1 MKNQTMLEKN
11 GYIKYLAPAKL
22 NLFLKII
29 NKRSD
34 GYHNLQSIFQN
45 INLYDEIYIKLRN
58 DGKINLYNTAVQI
71 PKELDL
77 GYKAAKILLADTEI
91 GADIVIDKNIPVGSG
106 LGGGSSDAATILM
119 ALNSLGSINFKKNKL
134 MKLGLNLGAD
144 VPFFIF
150 GKNAWVEGVGEK
162 LSPVEAPES
171 TFFICVPD
179 LSISTQSIF
188 NSFELTK
195 PSIPLKIASYF
206 DGEIYDSAKNDLE
219 GTVIKKHKEI
229 ADLLSWLKNFGFAR
243 MSGSGSSV
251 FIKVKD
257 ENEARLVDNDKGKPK
272 NIKSFIVKGLSTHPF
287 NYC

>member
-58 DGKINLYNTAVQI
+58 DGKINLHNTAVQI

-77 GYKAAKILLADTEI
+77 GYKAAKILLTGTEI

-162 LSPVEAPES
+162 LSLVEAPES

>member
-11 GYIKYLAPAKL
+11 GYIKYLAPAKI

-58 DGKINLYNTAVQI
+58 DGKINLHNTAVQI

-134 MKLGLNLGAD
+134 MKLGLNIGAD

-195 PSIPLKIASYF
+195 PSIPLKIATYF

>member
-1 MKNQTMLEKN
+1 MKKYSNLEKN
-11 GYIKYLAPAKL
+11 GYIKFLAPAKL

-29 NKRSD
+29 NKRAD
-34 GYHNLQSIFQN
+34 GFHNLQSIFQN
-45 INLYDEIYIKLRN
+45 INLYDEIYIKLRD
-58 DGKINLYNTAVQI
+58 DGKVNLQNTAIQI

-77 GYKAAKILLADTEI
+77 GYKAAKILLAGTKI

-162 LSPVEAPES
+162 LSPVDTPES
-171 TFFICVPD
+171 TFFICIPD

-195 PSIPLKIASYF
+195 PSIPLKIATYF

>member
-162 LSPVEAPES
+162 LSLVEAPES

-195 PSIPLKIASYF
+195 PSIPLKIATYF
-206 DGEIYDSAKNDLE
+206 DGKIYDSAKNDLE

>member
-11 GYIKYLAPAKL
+11 GYIKYLAPAKI

-58 DGKINLYNTAVQI
+58 DGKINLHNTAVQI

-134 MKLGLNLGAD
+134 MKLGLNIGAD

-162 LSPVEAPES
+162 LSPVDTPES
-171 TFFICVPD
+171 TFFICIPD

-195 PSIPLKIASYF
+195 PSIPLKIATYF

>member
-45 INLYDEIYIKLRN
+45 ISLYDEIYIKLRN
-58 DGKINLYNTAVQI
+58 DGKINFQNTAVPI
-71 PKELDL
+71 LKELDL
-77 GYKAAKILLADTEI
+77 GYKAAKILLADTKI

-134 MKLGLNLGAD
+134 MKLGLKLGAD

-150 GKNAWVEGVGEK
+150 GKNAWVEGIGEK
-162 LSPVEAPES
+162 LSSVDIPAS
-171 TFFICVPD
+171 TFFICTPD

-195 PSIPLKIASYF
+195 PTIPLKIATYF
-206 DGEIYDSAKNDLE
+206 DTENYYSAKNDLE
-219 GTVIKKHKEI
+219 GTVTRKHKEI

-257 ENEARLVDNDKGKPK
+257 EDEAKLVDNDKGKPK

>member
-1 MKNQTMLEKN
+1 MKKYSNLEKN
-11 GYIKYLAPAKL
+11 GYIKFLAPAKL

-29 NKRSD
+29 NKRAD
-34 GYHNLQSIFQN
+34 GFHNLQSIFQN
-45 INLYDEIYIKLRN
+45 INLYDEIYIKLRD
-58 DGKINLYNTAVQI
+58 DGKVNLQNTAIQI

-77 GYKAAKILLADTEI
+77 GYKAAKILLAGTKI

-162 LSPVEAPES
+162 LSPVDTPES
-171 TFFICVPD
+171 TFFICIPD

-195 PSIPLKIASYF
+195 PSIPLKIATYF
-206 DGEIYDSAKNDLE
+206 DAESYDLAKNDLE

-229 ADLLSWLKNFGFAR
+229 ATLLSWLKNFGFAR

-257 ENEARLVDNDKGKPK
+257 ENEARLVDDDKGKPK

>member
-11 GYIKYLAPAKL
+11 GYIKYLAPAKI

-45 INLYDEIYIKLRN
+45 ISLYDEIYIKLRN
-58 DGKINLYNTAVQI
+58 DGKINLQNTDVPI
-71 PKELDL
+71 LKELDL
-77 GYKAAKILLADTEI
+77 GYKAAKILLADTKI

-134 MKLGLNLGAD
+134 MRLGLKLGAD

-195 PSIPLKIASYF
+195 PSIPLKIATYF

>member
-1 MKNQTMLEKN
+1 MINQSILKKS

-29 NKRSD
+29 SKRAD

-45 INLYDEIYIKLRN
+45 IDLYDEIYIRLRKDRN
-58 DGKINLYNTAVQI
+58 INFDNMAVLG

-77 GYKAAKILLADTEI
+77 GYKAAKILLEGTEF
-91 GADIVIDKNIPVGSG
+91 GVDIIIDKKIPIGSG
-106 LGGGSSDAATILM
+106 LGGGSSNAATILM
-119 ALNSLGSINFKKNKL
+119 GLNSLCSLNLKKNKL
-134 MKLGLNLGAD
+134 MELGLKLGAD

-150 GKNAWVEGVGEK
+150 GNNAWVEGIGEK
-162 LSPVEAPES
+162 LKPINIPES
-171 TFFICVPD
+171 TFFICIPD

-195 PSIPLKIASYF
+195 TSIPLKIPSYF
-206 DGEIYDSAKNDLE
+206 DAESYNQATNDLE
-219 GTVIKKHKEI
+219 KTVIKKHKEI
-229 ADLLSWLKNFGFAR
+229 ADLLAWLKNFGFAR

-257 ENEARLVDNDKGKPK
+257 DTEARLIDNDKGKPK
-272 NIKSFIVKGLSTHPF
+272 NMKSFIVKGLSTHPF

>member
-1 MKNQTMLEKN
+1 MINQSILKKS

-29 NKRSD
+29 SKRSD

-45 INLYDEIYIKLRN
+45 IDLYDEIYIRLRE
-58 DGKINLYNTAVQI
+58 DGKINIDNTVVLG

-77 GYKAAKILLADTEI
+77 GYKAAKILLEGTEF
-91 GADIVIDKNIPVGSG
+91 GVDIIINKKIPIGSG
-106 LGGGSSDAATILM
+106 LGGGSSNAATILM
-119 ALNSLGSINFKKNKL
+119 VLNSICSLNFKKNKL
-134 MKLGLNLGAD
+134 MELGLKLGAD

-150 GKNAWVEGVGEK
+150 GNNAWVEGVGDK
-162 LSPVEAPES
+162 LRPISIPEA
-171 TFFICVPD
+171 TFFICIPD

-195 PSIPLKIASYF
+195 ASIPLKIPTYF
-206 DGEIYDSAKNDLE
+206 DAESYNLATNDLE
-219 GTVIKKHKEI
+219 RTVIKKHREI
-229 ADLLSWLKNFGFAR
+229 ADLLLWLKNFGFAR

-257 ENEARLVDNDKGKPK
+257 DAEARLIDNDKGKPK
-272 NIKSFIVKGLSTHPF
+272 NIKSFIVKGLSAHPF

>member
-1 MKNQTMLEKN
+1 MINQSILKKS
-11 GYIKYLAPAKL
+11 GYTKYLAPAKL

-29 NKRSD
+29 SKRSD

-45 INLYDEIYIKLRN
+45 IDLYDEIYIRLRE
-58 DGKINLYNTAVQI
+58 DGKINIDNTVVLG

-77 GYKAAKILLADTEI
+77 GYKAAKILLEGTEF
-91 GADIVIDKNIPVGSG
+91 GVDIIINKKIPIGSG
-106 LGGGSSDAATILM
+106 LGGGSSNAATILM
-119 ALNSLGSINFKKNKL
+119 VLNSICSLNLKKNKL
-134 MKLGLNLGAD
+134 MELGLKLGAD

-150 GKNAWVEGVGEK
+150 GNNAWVEGVGDK
-162 LSPVEAPES
+162 LRPISIPEA
-171 TFFICVPD
+171 TFFICIPD

-195 PSIPLKIASYF
+195 ASIPLKIPTYF
-206 DGEIYDSAKNDLE
+206 DAESYNLATNDLE
-219 GTVIKKHKEI
+219 RTVIKKHREI
-229 ADLLSWLKNFGFAR
+229 ADLLLWLKNFGFAR

-257 ENEARLVDNDKGKPK
+257 DAEARLIDNDKGKPK
-272 NIKSFIVKGLSTHPF
+272 NIKSFIVKGLSAHPF

>member
-1 MKNQTMLEKN
+1 MINQYKLKKS
-11 GYIKYLAPAKL
+11 GYTKYLAPAKL

-29 NKRSD
+29 SKRSD

-45 INLYDEIYIKLRN
+45 IDLYDEIYIRLRE
-58 DGKINLYNTAVQI
+58 DGKINIDNTVVLG

-77 GYKAAKILLADTEI
+77 GYKAAKILLEGTEF
-91 GADIVIDKNIPVGSG
+91 GVDIIINKKIPIGSG
-106 LGGGSSDAATILM
+106 LGGGSSNAATILM
-119 ALNSLGSINFKKNKL
+119 VLNSICSLNFKKNKL
-134 MKLGLNLGAD
+134 MELGLKLGAD

-150 GKNAWVEGVGEK
+150 GNNAWVEGVGDK
-162 LSPVEAPES
+162 LKPISIPEA
-171 TFFICVPD
+171 TFFICIPD

-195 PSIPLKIASYF
+195 ASIPLKIPTYF
-206 DGEIYDSAKNDLE
+206 DAESYNLATNDLE
-219 GTVIKKHKEI
+219 RTVIKKHREI
-229 ADLLSWLKNFGFAR
+229 ADLLLWLKNFGFAR

-257 ENEARLVDNDKGKPK
+257 DAEARLIDNDKGKPK
-272 NIKSFIVKGLSTHPF
+272 NIKSFIVKGLSAHPF

>member
-1 MKNQTMLEKN
+1 MKTQTMLEKN
-11 GYIKYLAPAKL
+11 GYTKYLAPAKL

-45 INLYDEIYIKLRN
+45 ISLYDEIYIKLRN
-58 DGKINLYNTAVQI
+58 DGKINLQNTAVPI
-71 PKELDL
+71 LKELDL
-77 GYKAAKILLADTEI
+77 GYKAAKILLADTKI

-134 MKLGLNLGAD
+134 MRLGLKLGAD

-195 PSIPLKIASYF
+195 PSIPLKIATYF

>member
-77 GYKAAKILLADTEI
+77 GYKAAKILLTGTEI

-162 LSPVEAPES
+162 LSLVEAPES

>member
-1 MKNQTMLEKN
+1 MKTQTMLEKN
-11 GYIKYLAPAKL
+11 GYTKYLAPAKL

-45 INLYDEIYIKLRN
+45 ISLYDEIYIKLRN
-58 DGKINLYNTAVQI
+58 DGKINLQNTAVPI
-71 PKELDL
+71 LKELDL
-77 GYKAAKILLADTEI
+77 GYKAAKILLADTKI

-134 MKLGLNLGAD
+134 MRLGLKLGAD

-150 GKNAWVEGVGEK
+150 GKNAWVEGIGEK
-162 LSPVEAPES
+162 LSSVDIPES
-171 TFFICVPD
+171 TFFICTPD

-195 PSIPLKIASYF
+195 PTIPLKIATYF
-206 DGEIYDSAKNDLE
+206 DTESYDSAKNDLE
-219 GTVIKKHKEI
+219 GTVTRKHKEI

-257 ENEARLVDNDKGKPK
+257 EDEAKLVDNDKGKPK

>member
-1 MKNQTMLEKN
+1 MINQSILKKS

-29 NKRSD
+29 SKRSD

-45 INLYDEIYIKLRN
+45 IDLYDEIYIRLRE
-58 DGKINLYNTAVQI
+58 DGKINIDNTVVLG

-77 GYKAAKILLADTEI
+77 GYKAAKILLEGTEF
-91 GADIVIDKNIPVGSG
+91 GVDIIINKKIPIGSG
-106 LGGGSSDAATILM
+106 LGGGSSNAATILM
-119 ALNSLGSINFKKNKL
+119 VLNSICSLNFKKNKL
-134 MKLGLNLGAD
+134 MELGLKLGAD

-150 GKNAWVEGVGEK
+150 GNNAWVEGVGDK
-162 LSPVEAPES
+162 LKPISIPEA
-171 TFFICVPD
+171 TFFICIPD

-195 PSIPLKIASYF
+195 ASIPLKIPTYF
-206 DGEIYDSAKNDLE
+206 DAESYNLATNDLE
-219 GTVIKKHKEI
+219 RTVIKKHREI
-229 ADLLSWLKNFGFAR
+229 ADLLLWLKNFGFAR

-257 ENEARLVDNDKGKPK
+257 DAEARLIDNDKGKPK
-272 NIKSFIVKGLSTHPF
+272 NIKSFIVKGLSAHPF

>member
-1 MKNQTMLEKN
+1 MKEETILEKN
-11 GYIKYLAPAKL
+11 GYIKFLAPAKL

-45 INLYDEIYIKLRN
+45 INLYDEIYIKLRD
-58 DGKINLYNTAVQI
+58 DGKINFKNTLVQI

-77 GYKAAKILLADTEI
+77 GFKAAKILLADTGI
-91 GADIVIDKNIPVGSG
+91 GADIVINKNIPVGSG
-106 LGGGSSDAATILM
+106 LGGGSSNAATILM
-119 ALNSLGSINFKKNKL
+119 ALNSLGSINCKKNKL
-134 MKLGLNLGAD
+134 MRLGLKLGAD

-162 LSPVEAPES
+162 LSYVDVPES
-171 TFFICVPD
+171 TFFVCIPD

-195 PSIPLKIASYF
+195 PSIPLKIATYF
-206 DGEIYDSAKNDLE
+206 DTESYNSAENDLE

-229 ADLLSWLKNFGFAR
+229 AGLLSWLKNFGIAR

-257 ENEARLVDNDKGKPK
+257 EDEARLVDNDKSKPK

>member
-58 DGKINLYNTAVQI
+58 DGKINLHNTAVQI

-77 GYKAAKILLADTEI
+77 GYKAAKILLTGTEI

-162 LSPVEAPES
+162 LSLVEAPES

-195 PSIPLKIASYF
+195 PSIPLKIATYF
-206 DGEIYDSAKNDLE
+206 DGKIYDSAKNDLE

>member
-58 DGKINLYNTAVQI
+58 DGKINLHNTAVQI

-77 GYKAAKILLADTEI
+77 GYKAAKILLTGTEI

>member
-1 MKNQTMLEKN
+1 MKEETILEKN
-11 GYIKYLAPAKL
+11 GYIKFLAPAKL

-45 INLYDEIYIKLRN
+45 INLYDEIYIKLRD
-58 DGKINLYNTAVQI
+58 DGKINFKNTLVQI

-77 GYKAAKILLADTEI
+77 GFKAAKILLADTGI
-91 GADIVIDKNIPVGSG
+91 GADIVINKNIPVGSG
-106 LGGGSSDAATILM
+106 LGGGSSNAATILM
-119 ALNSLGSINFKKNKL
+119 ALNSLGSINCKKNKL
-134 MKLGLNLGAD
+134 MRLGLKLGAD

-162 LSPVEAPES
+162 LSYVDVPES
-171 TFFICVPD
+171 TFFVCIPD

>member
-77 GYKAAKILLADTEI
+77 GYKAAKILLTGTEI